1 MRLDVFLTP
10 GEVVPA
16 DIADRAVVVI
26 DVLRASTTVVQALAA
41 GARSVYP
48 VGSIEDALRLANTL
62 GRDEVLLSGERKC
75 LPIEGFDLGNSPAE
89 FTPERVAGKT
99 LVMSTTNGT
108 LAMTATPGAARVLI
122 GAFTNLSAVVAELVR
137 GLHEPVM
144 LCAGREKHFGLE
156 DAVLAGRVAQGVR
169 AALPELHWELND
181 GAEAAVALAERF
193 TDLEALFRMTAA
205 GQGVIAAGLEADLDV
220 CARVD
225 AHAVVPV
232 LQDRQITLPPRPA
245 EPAAETEP
253 AAGA

>member
-26 DVLRASTTVVQALAA
+26 DVLRASTTIVQALSA

-62 GRDEVLLSGERKC
+62 GRDEVLLTGERRC
-75 LPIEGFDLGNSPAE
+75 LPIEGFDLGNSPAD
-89 FTPERVAGKT
+89 FTAERVAGKM

-108 LAMTATPGAARVLI
+108 LAMSATAGAARVLV
-122 GAFTNLSAVVAELVR
+122 GAFPNLSAVVAELVR

-156 DAVLAGRVAQGVR
+156 DAVYAGRVAQGLR
-169 AALPELHWELND
+169 DALPELHWELND
-181 GAEAAVALAERF
+181 GAQAAVALAERY
-193 TDLEALFRMTAA
+193 TDLEALFRVSAA
-205 GQGVIAAGLEADLDV
+205 GQGIIAAGLEPDLAFCAQVDV
-220 CARVD
+220 LD
-225 AHAVVPV
+225 AVPV
-232 LQDRQITLPPRPA
+232 LQERQITLPPRPA
-245 EPAAETEP
+245 ETD
-253 AAGA
+253 AAGEP